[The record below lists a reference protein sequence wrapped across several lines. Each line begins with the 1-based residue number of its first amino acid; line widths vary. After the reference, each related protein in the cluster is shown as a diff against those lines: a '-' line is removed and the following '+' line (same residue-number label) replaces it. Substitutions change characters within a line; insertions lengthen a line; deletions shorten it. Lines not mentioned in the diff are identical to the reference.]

1 MAAMA
6 QLLLHRR
13 FHVLALQTSASRPAA
28 VAGTVAFAVFFEAVA
43 FLAFTFC
50 AVLACA
56 NQEELFLVAAA
67 EALAVIGA
75 RQTLLEAF
83 AVILLA
89 AGFAAEASS

>member
-1 MAAMA
+1 
-6 QLLLHRR
+6 
-13 FHVLALQTSASRPAA
+13 
-28 VAGTVAFAVFFEAVA
+28 
-43 FLAFTFC
+43 
-50 AVLACA
+50 LACA